1 MRGFGASLRN
11 DLCTTEETFPLVL
24 LFEMMIL
31 RRNAAVIDESQ
42 FIWVHTPLKY
52 WYLSSKSF
60 STRPPNSHR
69 TRLCSVSSLS
79 HIKLFPSLRI
89 VLFHF
94 YSCAFS
100 SLFDKKK
107 LPLSFYFLYPVSFFL
122 TPSCSLIFTLCTFV
136 IFFLNFVFS
145 RFSYFHF
152 TVSPPLSISSFSFNS
167 DQRMSACCI
176 DTKASHET
184 VASTMEQFSKEHF
197 TSVFPIEIR
206 LQVGFSRDVPVSL
219 GQRFLTARVWV
230 WFVVSIPCRA
240 QTDGRVGGTKSK
252 LLGYTS
258 ISQRI

>member
-1 MRGFGASLRN
+1 MPSFILNWLLVTKDAQTWGGSRKGKTHSCRLWLSNYTDNHMMRGFGASLRN

-79 HIKLFPSLRI
+79 HIKLFPSLCI

-94 YSCAFS
+94 SSCAFS

-122 TPSCSLIFTLCTFV
+122 TPSCSLIFTLCHL
-136 IFFLNFVFS
+136 FFF
-145 RFSYFHF
+145 
-152 TVSPPLSISSFSFNS
+152 ISSFLDFL
-167 DQRMSACCI
+167 I
-176 DTKASHET
+176 
-184 VASTMEQFSKEHF
+184 F
-197 TSVFPIEIR
+197 TSQSLHRFP
-206 LQVGFSRDVPVSL
+206 SPASL
-219 GQRFLTARVWV
+219 
-230 WFVVSIPCRA
+230 SIPIKECQRA
-240 QTDGRVGGTKSK
+240 V
-252 LLGYTS
+252 
-258 ISQRI
+258 